1 MASENYRELA
11 HPWDTILRTSK
22 AEFLPRLE
30 AAEPDRWTEEAAAN
44 AFGSDSR
51 YVSFD
56 RTNQNNAD
64 LQGDTEEWWKPPV
77 DLDLRSSA
85 ILPGQ

>member
-11 HPWDTILRTSK
+11 HPWDAISRTSK
-22 AEFLPRLE
+22 AKSLPRLE

-44 AFGSDSR
+44 AFGSDNR

-56 RTNQNNAD
+56 RPNQNDAN
-64 LQGDTEEWWKPPV
+64 LQGDTEEWWKPPI